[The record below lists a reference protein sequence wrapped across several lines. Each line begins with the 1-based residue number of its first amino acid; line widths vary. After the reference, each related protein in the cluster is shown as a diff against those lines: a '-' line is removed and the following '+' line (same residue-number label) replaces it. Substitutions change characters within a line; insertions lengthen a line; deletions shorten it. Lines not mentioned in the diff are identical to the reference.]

1 MAVLLEFTPGAH
13 AREVTS
19 GRSFAPGKKP
29 RTVQPFRRRMPMKQ
43 FLILAEYI
51 DVHADYVSWALKAAG
66 YEATLVNS
74 SHDNCAADTTLYLE
88 DASDGFTSTD
98 WDNAEAAWCR
108 RLPQRSPLDK
118 HLDENQKFSVG
129 EERRFTKWLIEMQ
142 HASCPLRW
150 INTPAAVLLPE
161 NKFIQLKT
169 ARSLGISVPRTLIT
183 AQPERFRAFLR
194 NEGRVVAKPLSG
206 YSWEHESDV
215 SLTFATILDGAR
227 AAELSDEDIAHCVT
241 MYQQCIDKVADIRI
255 VVMGADMFAY
265 KITQE
270 GEQHFDVRL
279 GFYQENHLKYQGI
292 QIPARLKRRISDL
305 MDSLRINFASA
316 DFVLQADGEWV
327 FLDLN
332 PNGQWLFVEESFP
345 ESRAGQKFCSFFT
358 KGRVDPAAENLFP
371 SFWDYKKSDIGRS
384 FEEAFRERPEAQ
396 A

>member
-1 MAVLLEFTPGAH
+1 M
-13 AREVTS
+13 
-19 GRSFAPGKKP
+19 KK
-29 RTVQPFRRRMPMKQ
+29 

-51 DVHADYVSWALKAAG
+51 DVHADYVSWALEAAG
-66 YEATLVNS
+66 YEAILINA
-74 SHDNCAADTTLYLE
+74 SHDNCAADTTLYLD
-88 DASDGFTSTD
+88 DASDEFTSID

-108 RLPQRSPLDK
+108 RLPQRSPLDIY
-118 HLDENQKFSVG
+118 LGENQKFTVG

-142 HASCPLRW
+142 HANCAIRW
-150 INTPAAVLLPE
+150 INTPAAIQLPE

-183 AQPERFRAFLR
+183 AQPDRFRAFLR
-194 NEGRVVAKPLSG
+194 NEGSVVAKPLSG

-215 SLTFATILDGAR
+215 SLTFATLLDGKR
-227 AAELSDEDIAHCVT
+227 AAELSDEDIAQCVT
-241 MYQQCIDKVADIRI
+241 MYQQCIEKVADIRM

-265 KITQE
+265 KITQD

-279 GFYQENHLKYQGI
+279 GFYQEDHLKYQAI
-292 QIPARLKRRISDL
+292 EIPARLKRRMSDL
-305 MDSLRINFASA
+305 MDSLQINFASA
-316 DFVLQADGEWV
+316 DFALQADGGWV

-358 KGRVDPAAENLFP
+358 EGRVDPAAENRFP
-371 SFWDYKKSDIGRS
+371 SFWDYKKSDIGRA
-384 FEEAFRERPEAQ
+384 FEEAFRERPEAK